1 MDGSTPAATAG
12 GTAALAMEPEGP
24 AEVGRTGIHLPWS
37 QLVLMSVYW
46 FGIQAI
52 WGGYETFG
60 QEQVKLMVGEASK
73 GTTIGLIESIGAM
86 IALVVQ
92 PTAGVISDYTSTRW
106 GRRKAYI
113 IVGAAMDVVFLAG
126 LALIA
131 IPSPGEGWDG
141 QGLAT
146 TQTILLYCAL
156 YFCLQVSSNV
166 AQGPFQGYMPDLVP
180 EHQVGRASMLIGV
193 MKPTGLI
200 TGALIMAALGIGLGL
215 WGAALVLIG
224 ILELSLAVLTF
235 LFVKNGPP
243 GRPREGR
250 SLRSIAGEAWGTD
263 VLRER
268 SFLLMTTVRFLVL
281 MGTGIFY
288 NIQLWYLEDTL
299 GYTQEERAALTIA
312 GSGLGLVAAVVAA
325 AIATPVSDRTG
336 RKPVIWVAVAV
347 AATGLGLIATAPTIE
362 LALAGVALMGA
373 GTGTYLAVDWALMT
387 EVIPLATTGRYMG
400 LANVA
405 NSMAT
410 PVGLVFAGLTIDYFT
425 RAGNVEMGP
434 RVGVALGIPML
445 VAAAVV
451 LVGVRPRRDPRAA
464 AAAAPAAPA

>member
-1 MDGSTPAATAG
+1 MDAATAAAG
-12 GTAALAMEPEGP
+12 GVALGPVEEGP
-24 AEVGRTGIHLPWS
+24 PEVGRTAIHLPWS

-86 IALVVQ
+86 IALFVQ

-113 IVGAAMDVVFLAG
+113 IVGATMDLVFLAG
-126 LALIA
+126 LALLVV
-131 IPSPGEGWDG
+131 PSPGQGWDG
-141 QGLAT
+141 QALAT
-146 TQTILLYCAL
+146 TQTILFYCAF
-156 YFCLQVSSNV
+156 YFGLQVSSNL

-200 TGALIMAALGIGLGL
+200 TGALIMAGLGIGLGL
-215 WGAALVLIG
+215 WGPALILIG
-224 ILELSLAVLTF
+224 IIELTLAALTF
-235 LFVKNGPP
+235 RFVQNGPP

-250 SLRSIAGEAWGTD
+250 TWRSIAGEAWGTD

-268 SFLLMTTVRFLVL
+268 SFLLMTSVRFLVL

-299 GYTQEERAALTIA
+299 GYADEERAALTIA

-325 AIATPVSDRTG
+325 TTATPLSDRSG

-347 AATGLGLIATAPTIE
+347 AATGLGIIATAQTIE
-362 LALAGVALMGA
+362 LALVGVALMGA
-373 GTGTYLAVDWALMT
+373 GTGAYLAVDWALMT
-387 EVIPLATTGRYMG
+387 EVIPLATTGRFMG

-410 PVGLVFAGLTIDYFT
+410 PVGLVFAGITIDYFT
-425 RAGNVEMGP
+425 KAGNAAMGP

-445 VAAAVV
+445 IAAGIV
-451 LVGVRPRRDPRAA
+451 LVGVRPRRDPRLATT
-464 AAAAPAAPA
+464 APPA